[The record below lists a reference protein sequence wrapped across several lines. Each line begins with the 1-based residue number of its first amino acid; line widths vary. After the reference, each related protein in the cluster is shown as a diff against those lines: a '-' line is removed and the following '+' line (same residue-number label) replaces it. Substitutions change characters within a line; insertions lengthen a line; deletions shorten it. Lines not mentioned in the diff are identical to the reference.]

1 MSLANDTNLTIH
13 RFVNV
18 ADDLPDAG
26 GGTWAAIVA
35 GILFVLGFAST
46 IAIYYLNHTI
56 QTKAR
61 DDARQLQRSA
71 AGGSPA
77 MFRSLSPDGIPMTH
91 QKTIEMMM
99 FDESP
104 SRSSTPDFDPLAPS
118 SHHHVAA
125 SFRVPS
131 SPPGYGVPP
140 TAAHQS
146 RGVAPPS
153 AAAASYELNRGQSSY
168 FVDSDEELLE
178 SRRRPSAPQV
188 GGSRVHLHAAS
199 NKQYFDEM

>member
-1 MSLANDTNLTIH
+1 MDDNTTNFTIH

-18 ADDLPDAG
+18 ADELPDAG

-46 IAIYYLNHTI
+46 IAIYYMNNTAQL
-56 QTKAR
+56 KAR
-61 DDARQLQRSA
+61 DDARQLRGSA
-71 AGGSPA
+71 ALRP
-77 MFRSLSPDGIPMTH
+77 LSPDGLPMSH

-99 FDESP
+99 FDDSP

-118 SHHHVAA
+118 PRQLA
-125 SFRVPS
+125 SFRIPA
-131 SPPGYGVPP
+131 SPPGYGPPP

-146 RGVAPPS
+146 RGVAAPS
-153 AAAASYELNRGQSSY
+153 AGELHGQSSY

-178 SRRRPSAPQV
+178 SRRRPSATFV
-188 GGSRVHLHAAS
+188 GGSRVHLPSAT
-199 NKQYFDEM
+199 NTQYFDEM